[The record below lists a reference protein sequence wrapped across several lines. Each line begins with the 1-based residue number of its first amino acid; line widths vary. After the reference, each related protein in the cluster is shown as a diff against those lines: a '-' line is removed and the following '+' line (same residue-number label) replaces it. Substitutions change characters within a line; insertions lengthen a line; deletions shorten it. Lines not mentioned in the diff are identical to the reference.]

1 MGQEISDEIYV
12 RLFVAKLRMTF
23 PYKSKKEL
31 YGESRL
37 KVLKSRYLKKQLDDI
52 ERQINGETLTDP
64 HTGKRL
70 KKRSPTEL
78 SQEKTQLEAQISA
91 LS

>member
-1 MGQEISDEIYV
+1 M
-12 RLFVAKLRMTF
+12 
-23 PYKSKKEL
+23 
-31 YGESRL
+31 

-78 SQEKTQLEAQISA
+78 SHEKTQLEAQIAA
-91 LS
+91 LSQIPQEGWILLDFPTSFAQAKLLE